1 MLVSAKAL
9 ANRIIT
15 PGFGRIVL
23 DAPQIAEQAR
33 PGQFV
38 MLKYWRGLD
47 PFFMRPFSI
56 NTVDRAGGTLGIL
69 YKVVGGG
76 TEILAGLQP
85 GADVE
90 VLGPRGNGFP
100 LDDGMTRIAVIGRGV
115 GAAPMRFLAEKARS
129 MGIGVRAYISA
140 NKEEHL
146 FDKAA
151 YEAVGCTFTGCT
163 DSSTNVTSFFAEDL
177 KNMKF
182 DAAYVCGSKRLMRDV
197 ADLMDQYGFAG
208 YVSLEAHMACGIGA
222 CKGCTVPV
230 KTKDGSEA
238 YARVCKEG
246 PVFPVKRIV

>member
-9 ANRIIT
+9 SNRIIT

-23 DAPQIAEQAR
+23 DAPEIAESAR

-38 MLKYWRGLD
+38 MLRYWRGID

-69 YKVVGGG
+69 YKVVGQG
-76 TEILAGLQP
+76 TEILAGLQA
-85 GADVE
+85 GAEVE
-90 VLGPRGNGFP
+90 VLGPRGHGFP
-100 LDDGMTRIAVIGRGV
+100 LEDGMTRIAVIGRGV

-140 NKEEHL
+140 NSEEHL

-151 YEAVGCTFTGCT
+151 YEAVGCTFTGST
-163 DSSTNVTSFFAEDL
+163 DGNVNVTDFFAEDL
-177 KNMKF
+177 KKMKF
-182 DAAYVCGSKRLMRDV
+182 DAAYVCGSKRLMRAV
-197 ADLMDQYGFAG
+197 AELSDQYGFSG

-230 KTKDGSEA
+230 KTSDGSEA

>member
-1 MLVSAKAL
+1 MLLSAKAL
-9 ANRIIT
+9 SNGIFT

-23 DAPQIAEQAR
+23 DAPEIAEQAV

-38 MLKYWRGLD
+38 MLKYWQGTD
-47 PFFMRPFSI
+47 PFLMRPFSI

-69 YKVVGGG
+69 YKVVGQG
-76 TEILAGLQP
+76 TELLANLP
-85 GADVE
+85 AGADVE
-90 VLGPRGNGFP
+90 VLAPCGNGFP

-129 MGIGVRAYISA
+129 MGIGVCAYISA
-140 NKEEHL
+140 NAEEHL

-151 YEAVGCTFTGCT
+151 YEAAGCTFTGCT
-163 DSSTNVTSFFAEDL
+163 DSSVNVTSFFAEDL
-177 KNMKF
+177 KSMKF

-197 ADLMDQYGFAG
+197 SDLMDQYGFAG

-230 KTKDGSEA
+230 KTADGSEA

>member
-1 MLVSAKAL
+1 MLISAKAL
-9 ANRIIT
+9 TNRIIT
-15 PGFGRIVL
+15 PGFGRIL
-23 DAPQIAEQAR
+23 LSAPEIAEQAK

-38 MLKYWRGLD
+38 MLKFWRGID

-56 NTVDRAGGTLGIL
+56 NTVDRAGGTLEIL
-69 YKVVGGG
+69 YKIVGQG
-76 TEILAGLQP
+76 TEILAGLP
-85 GADVE
+85 ADADVE

-100 LDDGMTRIAVIGRGV
+100 ISDGMTRIAVIGRGV

-140 NKEEHL
+140 GKEAHL

-151 YEAVGCTFTGCT
+151 YEASGCVFTGCT
-163 DSSTNVTSFFAEDL
+163 DSNVNVTSFFAEDL
-177 KNMKF
+177 KKMKF

-197 ADLMDQYGFAG
+197 SDLMDQYGFEG

-222 CKGCTVPV
+222 CKGCVVPI
-230 KTKDGSEA
+230 KTTDGSEA

>member
-1 MLVSAKAL
+1 MLLSAKAL
-9 ANRIIT
+9 TNRIIT
-15 PGFGRIVL
+15 PGFGRIL
-23 DAPQIAEQAR
+23 LSAPQIAEQAR

-38 MLKYWRGLD
+38 MLKYWRGID

-69 YKVVGGG
+69 YKIVGEG
-76 TEILAGLQP
+76 TEILANLP
-85 GADVE
+85 ADSDVE

-100 LDDGMTRIAVIGRGV
+100 ISDGMTRIAVIGRGV
-115 GAAPMRFLAEKARS
+115 GAAPMRFLAERARS

-140 NKEEHL
+140 GKEEHL

-151 YEAVGCTFTGCT
+151 YEASGCVFTGCT
-163 DSSTNVTSFFAEDL
+163 DGNVKVTSFFKEDL
-177 KNMKF
+177 KKMKF

-197 ADLMDQYGFAG
+197 AALSDQYGFEG

-222 CKGCTVPV
+222 CKGCAVPL
-230 KTKDGSEA
+230 KTADGSEA